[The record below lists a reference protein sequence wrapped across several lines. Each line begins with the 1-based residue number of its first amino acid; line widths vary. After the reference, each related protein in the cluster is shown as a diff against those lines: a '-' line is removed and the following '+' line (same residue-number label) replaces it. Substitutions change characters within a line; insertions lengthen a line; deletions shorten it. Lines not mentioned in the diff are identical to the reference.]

1 MLRSEDVRDDDVVE
15 KAGDGFL
22 RVSKAR
28 GSTDGRD
35 STVHESIGVVWRVIG
50 HRGGCRVRVVVFRG
64 FPEKRDQRRKEIQ
77 RTKKDQTSFGL
88 IYWYLL
94 V

>member
-1 MLRSEDVRDDDVVE
+1 
-15 KAGDGFL
+15 
-22 RVSKAR
+22 
-28 GSTDGRD
+28 
-35 STVHESIGVVWRVIG
+35 
-50 HRGGCRVRVVVFRG
+50 VRVVVFRG